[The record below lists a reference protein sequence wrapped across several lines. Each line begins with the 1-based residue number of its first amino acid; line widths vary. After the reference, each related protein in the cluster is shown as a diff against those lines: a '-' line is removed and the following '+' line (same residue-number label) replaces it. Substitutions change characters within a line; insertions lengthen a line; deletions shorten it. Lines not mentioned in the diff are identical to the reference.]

1 METMP
6 LAPCGQQAKSHA
18 SQTTLWDEDA
28 GTDEGKIEPVLTDY
42 SRIIVAFSGGAD
54 SMACVLHLLDL
65 GVPASRIHLH
75 HHRVDGDGENF
86 MDWPCCEAYCEA
98 VAKALGMEIS
108 FSWKHNGFEGE
119 MLRENAPTAPTAIPF
134 EGGHK
139 FVGGDGPLGTRRKFP
154 QVSMDLNVRFCSGYL
169 KISPMD
175 SWIKNDPQF
184 LFGKT
189 LIITGERAEES
200 SGRAKYKTFEPH
212 RSDNRFGVRVKRY
225 VDHWRPVHA
234 WPKTKVWETIQRHRI
249 QPFVSYML
257 GWPRASCI
265 GCVFGGPDQWASV
278 KIVVPKQYTKIANY
292 EKEFGVTIHRT
303 LSVET
308 LASQGTPYDMDPFW
322 LAVARSKE
330 WTLPIIVDDW
340 KMPIGA
346 FGDQTCG
353 PT

>member
-1 METMP
+1 METLP
-6 LAPCGQQAKSHA
+6 SVPCGQQAR
-18 SQTTLWDEDA
+18 QDLLQPMLWEVEDND
-28 GTDEGKIEPVLTDY
+28 TPEVLEPVLGDY
-42 SRIIVAFSGGAD
+42 ERIIVAFSGGAD
-54 SMACVLHLLDL
+54 SLACVLHLLDL

-86 MDWPCCEAYCEA
+86 MDWPCCESYCEA

-119 MLRENAPTAPTAIPF
+119 MLRNDAPTAPTAIPW

-139 FVGGDGPLGTRRKFP
+139 LVGGDGPLGTRRKFP
-154 QVSMDLNVRFCSGYL
+154 QVSMNLQTRWCIYL
-169 KISPMD
+169 KISALD

-212 RSDNRFGVRVKRY
+212 RSDNRFGVRVKRH

-234 WPKTKVWETIQRHRI
+234 WPKTKVWETIQRYRI
-249 QPFVSYML
+249 QPFVAYFL
-257 GWPRASCI
+257 GWPRSSCI
-265 GCVFGGPDQWASV
+265 ACIFGRGDQWASV
-278 KIVVPKQYTKIANY
+278 KIVVPQQFAKISKY
-292 EKEFGVTIHRT
+292 ETEFGVTIHRT
-303 LSVET
+303 QSVEA
-308 LASQGTPYDMDPFW
+308 LAAQGTPYDMDPFW
-322 LAVARSKE
+322 LEVARSKE